1 MALEHDV
8 REGAPSQKVLSEAL
22 QWSLSKRLVKLI
34 RTPIRSLKMRSA
46 SVVTTNALSVALCG
60 RRGLPELAQQVGY
73 VHVKG
78 LWVITGIE
86 YTLRSRARPLQD
98 RMFG

>member
-1 MALEHDV
+1 M
-8 REGAPSQKVLSEAL
+8 
-22 QWSLSKRLVKLI
+22 I

-46 SVVTTNALSVALCG
+46 SVVTTNALSVG

-86 YTLRSRARPLQD
+86 YTLRSRAHPLQD
-98 RMFG
+98 RTFG